1 MKPTSLQRYKALY
14 LEAVSFVDRLLET
27 NRRLD
32 TVIKEQ
38 QVLINELSAHNA
50 RVHYDF
56 MKLSEINS
64 ETSANL
70 HKITEGKVLDFIIE
84 TARRALPKGAKPS

>member
-1 MKPTSLQRYKALY
+1 MKPTALQRYKALY
-14 LEAVSFVDRLLET
+14 LETVSFLDRLLET

-50 RVHYDF
+50 RIHYDF
-56 MKLSEINS
+56 MKLSE
-64 ETSANL
+64 TTADL
-70 HKITEGKVLDFIIE
+70 RKATEGKVLDFIFE
-84 TARRALPKGAKPS
+84 TARRSLPKGAKPS